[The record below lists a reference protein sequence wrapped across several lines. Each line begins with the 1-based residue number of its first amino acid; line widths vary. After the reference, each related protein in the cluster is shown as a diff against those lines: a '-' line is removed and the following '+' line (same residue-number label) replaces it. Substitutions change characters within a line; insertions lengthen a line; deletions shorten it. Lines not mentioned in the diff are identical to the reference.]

1 MKYTRANVT
10 KRRGK
15 WQAVLTYYD
24 EDGNRRFLT
33 RVIPEA
39 ATKYDA
45 EQRALQ
51 LMAEENAK
59 AEAEA
64 GQPGSADTGRTV
76 GEHMTEYLEDIK
88 ASKSLEQSTI
98 VGYGTSL
105 GYIRTNLGTV
115 PLVALTPSR
124 VQQFVNAL
132 NKQGF
137 SPSTV
142 RKAYML
148 LHAGMDQAVLQGY
161 IKRNPCDRKAVRL
174 PKKGYTRPNALD
186 EQGRAKVIKML
197 DAMERTP
204 GTVAA
209 LIALYTGMRAGE
221 VAGLRWRAVDLDAGT
236 IHVCEA
242 IAKKEGGT
250 YSKDPKTNQ
259 DRYIPIAKGLATIL
273 KGWRAARFAEWSP
286 GGQDEGK
293 NSELFNRLYVI
304 GSLDGSPRNPHS
316 VGKDWTTIAQVYGIT
331 GTQGRRV
338 TFHDLRHTFATATI
352 SKGADIRSVSDILG
366 HENVA
371 MTLNVY
377 ADADPNAKRRTVDML
392 DEELE
397 AARAS
402 NVIPFRPTGTEG

>member
-161 IKRNPCDRKAVRL
+161 
-174 PKKGYTRPNALD
+174 
-186 EQGRAKVIKML
+186 
-197 DAMERTP
+197 
-204 GTVAA
+204 
-209 LIALYTGMRAGE
+209 
-221 VAGLRWRAVDLDAGT
+221 
-236 IHVCEA
+236 
-242 IAKKEGGT
+242 
-250 YSKDPKTNQ
+250 
-259 DRYIPIAKGLATIL
+259 L
-273 KGWRAARFAEWSP
+273 K
-286 GGQDEGK
+286 
-293 NSELFNRLYVI
+293 
-304 GSLDGSPRNPHS
+304 
-316 VGKDWTTIAQVYGIT
+316 
-331 GTQGRRV
+331 
-338 TFHDLRHTFATATI
+338 
-352 SKGADIRSVSDILG
+352 
-366 HENVA
+366 
-371 MTLNVY
+371 
-377 ADADPNAKRRTVDML
+377 
-392 DEELE
+392 
-397 AARAS
+397 
-402 NVIPFRPTGTEG
+402 